1 MIVDDLEIRL
11 MKKSLLSICT
21 AAIIAGLSI
30 TTAEAKTYRVIFAG
44 YFGPDHPNTLMMNHF
59 KEELEKVSDGQFK
72 VTVKPNNEAGGEE
85 KIMELVKRGTIQIA
99 QVGGLIKYD
108 EPMIAA
114 WEQPFIVNSWD
125 HARAVF
131 LSDGIKKFEGDY
143 TKKSGARIAGTIVN
157 GFRQISSSYAITNME
172 ELGKMKIRTP
182 LNEVFVQLFKSL
194 GTNPTPLPAT
204 ELYTALETKV
214 VDGQD
219 NPYTMYK
226 SMGWYEVNKYELE
239 SRHIFSPT
247 FVLVN
252 DRWYNRLD
260 DQAKQWFDTAMN
272 NAVKYNWD
280 LSEKE
285 EQETVKYLKEHGV
298 TITVPTP
305 EFKAQM
311 VKAVDST
318 WKWFDETVPGSKEF
332 RDYCASVDPEKK

>member
-1 MIVDDLEIRL
+1 MLE
-11 MKKSLLSICT
+11 
-21 AAIIAGLSI
+21 
-30 TTAEAKTYRVIFAG
+30 
-44 YFGPDHPNTLMMNHF
+44 HF
-59 KEELEKVSDGQFK
+59 KSEVEEISDGQFK
-72 VTVKPNNEAGGEE
+72 VTLKPNNEAGGEE

-99 QVGGLIKYD
+99 QVGGLIKND

-114 WEQPFIVNSWD
+114 WEQPFIINDWD
-125 HARAVF
+125 HARNVF
-131 LSDGIKKFEGDY
+131 LSNDIKKFEGNY
-143 TKKSGARIAGTIVN
+143 TKNSGARISGVIVN
-157 GFRQISSSYAITNME
+157 GFRQISSSFPVTNMQ

-219 NPYTMYK
+219 NPYTMVE
-226 SMGWYEVNKYELE
+226 SMGWYEVNKYMLE

-252 DRWYNRLD
+252 DKWYNKLD

-280 LSEKE
+280 ISQQDEAK
-285 EQETVKYLKEHGV
+285 TVDYLKSKGV
-298 TITVPTP
+298 TITIPSP
-305 EFKAQM
+305 EFKEQM
-311 VKAVDST
+311 VKAAQPT
-318 WKWFDETVPGSKEF
+318 WDWFDKEVPGSKDF
-332 RDYCASVDPEKK
+332 RDFCASKAQQ

>member
-1 MIVDDLEIRL
+1 
-11 MKKSLLSICT
+11 MKLKSLLAICT
-21 AAIIAGLSI
+21 AAALIATPFSM
-30 TTAEAKTYRVIFAG
+30 AQAKTYRVIFAG
-44 YFGPDHPNTLMMNHF
+44 YFGPDHANTKMMEHF
-59 KEELEKVSDGQFK
+59 KKEVEEISEGQFK
-72 VTVKPNNEAGGEE
+72 VTLKPNNEAGGEE

-99 QVGGLIKYD
+99 QVGGLIKND

-114 WEQPFIVNSWD
+114 WEQPFIINDWD
-125 HARAVF
+125 HARNVF
-131 LSDGIKKFEGDY
+131 LSNDIKKFEGNY
-143 TKKSGARIAGTIVN
+143 TKNSGARISGVIVN
-157 GFRQISSSYAITNME
+157 GFRQISSSFPVTNMQ

-219 NPYTMYK
+219 NPYTMVE
-226 SMGWYEVNKYELE
+226 SMGWYEVNKYMLE

-252 DRWYNRLD
+252 DKWYNKLD

-280 LSEKE
+280 ISQQDEAK
-285 EQETVKYLKEHGV
+285 TVDYLKSKGV
-298 TITVPTP
+298 TITIPSP
-305 EFKAQM
+305 EFKEQM
-311 VKAVDST
+311 VKAAQPT
-318 WKWFDETVPGSKEF
+318 WDWFDKEVPGSKDF
-332 RDYCASVDPEKK
+332 RDFCASKAQQ